1 MGYATLQ
8 EEADDTW
15 ETATHVDRKLILSR
29 VRRENPV
36 RGIEMLRAE
45 WKNESA
51 QHRAELLTCL
61 EISLSVADEDFL
73 EEVRGGDRS
82 STVRD
87 EALRLLRM
95 IPESRILRLFAET
108 LKNIYIIVVC
118 LVGLWIRLPIRK
130 NSKN

>member
-1 MGYATLQ
+1 MGNGYSCRQ
-8 EEADDTW
+8 ETDSS
-15 ETATHVDRKLILSR
+15 LSTS
-29 VRRENPV
+29 RESRPGNRDV
-36 RGIEMLRAE
+36 TGRME
-45 WKNESA
+45 NESA

-82 STVRD
+82 STVQD

-108 LKNIYIIVVC
+108 LKKHLHYR
-118 LVGLWIRLPIRK
+118 RLLGWAVDPIAYSEEFK
-130 NSKN
+130 N